1 MQKTLASFK
10 ILRNFSVSS
19 KNNRKIKKE
28 AIKSSQNPNTKGPH
42 PIAILAVLSIGV
54 SAYVSLVKHRGKI
67 FIKLCTK
74 FIIY

>member
-1 MQKTLASFK
+1 MQKTIASFK

-19 KNNRKIKKE
+19 INNRNIKKE
-28 AIKSSQNPNTKGPH
+28 SIKPSQKPNTKGPH
-42 PIAILAVLSIGV
+42 PFAILAVLSIGV
-54 SAYVSLVKHRGKI
+54 SAYVALVKHRGKI